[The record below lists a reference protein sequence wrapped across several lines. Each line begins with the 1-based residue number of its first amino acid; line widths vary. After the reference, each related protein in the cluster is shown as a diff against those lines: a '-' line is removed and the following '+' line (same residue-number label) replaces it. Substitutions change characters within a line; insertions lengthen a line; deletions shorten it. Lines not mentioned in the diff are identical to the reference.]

1 MNADVCVI
9 QNGVTSKHGNNVS
22 RIVAGNLWVNTGDE
36 RVDLGLCV
44 KHGAKSMCVPDYV
57 QAQPDNT
64 GWTYSQVLISVVE
77 QYKVPAPSSACCTC
91 ANLVMFRHSLLVL
104 AGSIVKL
111 SLV

>member
-1 MNADVCVI
+1 MLV
-9 QNGVTSKHGNNVS
+9 QNSVTSKHVNNVS

-64 GWTYSQVLISVVE
+64 GWTYSQALISVVE
-77 QYKVPAPSSACCTC
+77 QFKVPSPSSVCCSS
-91 ANLVMFRHSLLVL
+91 ANLAMLRHSVLIL